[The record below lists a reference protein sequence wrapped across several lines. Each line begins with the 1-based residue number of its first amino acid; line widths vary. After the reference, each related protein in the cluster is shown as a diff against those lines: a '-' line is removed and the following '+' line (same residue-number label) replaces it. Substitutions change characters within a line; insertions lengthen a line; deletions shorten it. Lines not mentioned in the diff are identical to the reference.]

1 MPFHFT
7 TPKCLKSLQAM
18 KRKKKIQTGEQE
30 KVVRQES
37 GGKKSDIHFNFYIVY
52 FGEKK
57 NASPMIS
64 FDTVFMNP
72 DRKK

>member
-1 MPFHFT
+1 MPEI
-7 TPKCLKSLQAM
+7 TPSDEK
-18 KRKKKIQTGEQE
+18 KKKIQTGEQE